1 MRIGVIGTGHVGLIT
16 CVSLAAIGHEVVGGD
31 NDPEK
36 IALLGRGVAP
46 FYEPELQPMLE
57 QQLKEGRL
65 TFTASPE
72 EAVKGAPVVFIC
84 VGTPPRV
91 TGDANLVAVEQAARS
106 VAPHIAD
113 RAVVVEKSTVP
124 SGTAQR
130 LKRTLQR
137 GRPQPE
143 EHLQVVSNPEFL
155 REGKAVHDSM
165 HPERILVGGEAEWAF
180 EAMREVYKP
189 LTDKGYPLIE
199 TSIPTAELS
208 KHASNAFLAM
218 KISFAN
224 ALARICE
231 KAGADVVE
239 VADAMGADARI
250 GRAFLNAGM
259 GYGGSC
265 FPKDVQAFEH
275 LSKRL
280 GYDFRLLQEVARI
293 NAEAIDSTL
302 EKVRDALWNLEGKTV
317 ALLGLA
323 FKPGTDDVREA
334 PALALGAKL
343 LAEGATV
350 TGYDPLAAANAKDV
364 LPELHLAPDPL
375 SAASGADCVVI
386 CTEWPEIRDLD
397 AAQLK
402 EVMAYPVVVDGRNAF
417 DSEIMADHG
426 FLYYPTG
433 RPALL

>member
-36 IALLGRGVAP
+36 IALLERGVAP
-46 FYEPELQPMLE
+46 FYEPDLQPMLE

-180 EAMREVYKP
+180 EAMREVYRP
-189 LTDKGYPLIE
+189 LTDQGYPLIE

-224 ALARICE
+224 ALARVCE

-275 LSKRL
+275 LSRRL

-364 LPELHLAPDPL
+364 LPELHIAPDPL
-375 SAASGADCVVI
+375 SAAAGADCVVI

-397 AAQLK
+397 AAELK

-417 DSEIMADHG
+417 DAEDMADNG

>member
-36 IALLGRGVAP
+36 IALLERGVAP

-57 QQLKEGRL
+57 QQLREGRL
-65 TFTASPE
+65 TFTASPQ
-72 EAVKGAPVVFIC
+72 EAVKDAPVVFIC

-91 TGDANLVAVEQAARS
+91 TGDANLVAVEQAAAS

-124 SGTAQR
+124 SGTALR

-137 GRPQPE
+137 GRAQAE

-155 REGKAVHDSM
+155 REGKAVYDSM

-189 LTDKGYPLIE
+189 LTDQGYPLIE

-293 NAEAIDSTL
+293 NTEAIDSTL

-323 FKPGTDDVREA
+323 FKPGTDDVRDA

-343 LAEGATV
+343 LAQGATV
-350 TGYDPLAAANAKDV
+350 VGYDPLAAANAKDV
-364 LPELHLAPDPL
+364 LPELQLAPDPI

-397 AAQLK
+397 AVELK
-402 EVMAYPVVVDGRNAF
+402 EAMAYPVVVDGRNAF
-417 DSEIMADHG
+417 DPETMANHG
-426 FLYYPTG
+426 FVYYPTG
-433 RPALL
+433 RPALN